1 MDWER
6 LSIEEMSQMSR
17 LIRVLGTP
25 AAPDE
30 LEKLINVCDGAATMY
45 RKALAASRAASR
57 GHGE

>member
-1 MDWER
+1 VDFDR
-6 LSIEEMSQMSR
+6 LDIQEVSMMSK
-17 LIRVLGTP
+17 LIRILGTP

-30 LEKLINVCDGAATMY
+30 LEKLINVCEGAATMY